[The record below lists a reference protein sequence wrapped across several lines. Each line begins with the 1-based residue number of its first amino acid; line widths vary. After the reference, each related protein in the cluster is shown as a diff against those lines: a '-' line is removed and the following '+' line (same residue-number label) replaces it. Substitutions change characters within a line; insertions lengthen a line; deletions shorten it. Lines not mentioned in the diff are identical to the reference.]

1 MFNAHKTIT
10 VAAAICLAAG
20 GLVLTGAPAASAATG
35 PPQPY
40 EEPSEGVGVPIFGLI
55 AIAGIATVA
64 IWQGIRDAKKKK
76 EAQQEKEQELEE
88 QEEFEEYFDFGSA
101 EPEAPGTADADEA
114 TGAAETAATSTGA
127 E

>member
-1 MFNAHKTIT
+1 MFKLHKTTT
-10 VAAAICLAAG
+10 VAAVICLAAG
-20 GLVLTGAPAASAATG
+20 GLVLTGATPASAATG

-40 EEPSEGVGVPIFGLI
+40 NEPSEGISVPIFGLI
-55 AIAGIATVA
+55 AIAGIATIA
-64 IWQGIRDAKKKK
+64 IWQGVRDAKKKK

-101 EPEAPGTADADEA
+101 EPGAPGTADADET
-114 TGAAETAATSTGA
+114 TGATETAATSAGA